1 MDPCP
6 QMPFPEPER
15 RPLSKTKRVLIADDE
30 AHVTHVVAA
39 KLRKAGYVV
48 QVANDGDEALRA
60 AFESTPDMLIT
71 DLQMPYLSGF
81 EVAMRMKADPKT
93 ANTPVLLLTARG
105 YVIDSSEIALTN
117 IRQIMAK
124 PFSALAL
131 LEAVQAM
138 LGDQVTER
146 KAA

>member
-1 MDPCP
+1 
-6 QMPFPEPER
+6 
-15 RPLSKTKRVLIADDE
+15 LSKTKRVLIADDE

-39 KLRKAGYVV
+39 KLRKAGYQV
-48 QVANDGDEALRA
+48 QVAHDGDEALRA
-60 AFESTPDMLIT
+60 AFESAPDMLIT

-81 EVAMRMKADPKT
+81 EVAMRMKSDPTT

-131 LEAVQAM
+131 LETVQAM